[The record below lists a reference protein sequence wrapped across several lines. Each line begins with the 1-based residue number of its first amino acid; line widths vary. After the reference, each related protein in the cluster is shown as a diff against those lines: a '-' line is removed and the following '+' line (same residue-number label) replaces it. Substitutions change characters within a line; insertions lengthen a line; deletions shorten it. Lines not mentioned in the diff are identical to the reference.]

1 MQAAPGRPPAQVQS
15 AAQGWQEGAGGVLAA
30 ASPPHSREQSRHQPE
45 RGSRAAGTPCL
56 RCVPVSPFPK
66 GISSYGHGMAPA
78 RLSPGPA
85 RPGPGRAP
93 RSAAICAPLRA
104 APLLPCRGAQRM
116 AGSPRRCGARCSR
129 GGARPGPARPL
140 GSAPRADSPGPA
152 PLRSALR
159 PGRGPQPPAPP
170 PARRKPG
177 AAPAPPPAPAA
188 APARPRHRSR
198 SRLRRSRGCGERSAP
213 LGEG

>member
-1 MQAAPGRPPAQVQS
+1 MLWLISSFAREVRLLNIWTSKALILFLERSRAVAAVGTPGGRSRPLAEQLAMQAAPGRPPAQVQS

-85 RPGPGRAP
+85 RARPRPALGCNL
-93 RSAAICAPLRA
+93 RSAPSRSAP
-104 APLLPCRGAQRM
+104 PV
-116 AGSPRRCGARCSR
+116 PRRSAH
-129 GGARPGPARPL
+129 GGLPSALWCALLTRRRPARPGPA
-140 GSAPRADSPGPA
+140 PG
-152 PLRSALR
+152 LRS
-159 PGRGPQPPAPP
+159 
-170 PARRKPG
+170 
-177 AAPAPPPAPAA
+177 
-188 APARPRHRSR
+188 PR
-198 SRLRRSRGCGERSAP
+198 
-213 LGEG
+213 